1 MTCSRRE
8 SPLSSTDLS
17 ALSAGL
23 RDISPLRRI
32 GRISRIAEGHV
43 EITGLNTAAL
53 GDLVDLARPDGKI
66 LRGEI
71 MALSAGGVE
80 VMPEGS
86 LDGFEVNCPA
96 TLKGPL
102 RVFPSDEWIGRIW
115 DSSGRPLDDGPPIR
129 GTEPRLLHSDPPPA
143 AQRRALGKRLET
155 GVPVF
160 NTMLPLVRGQR
171 IGLFAGSGVG
181 KSTLLG
187 SFSRNIEADV
197 VVLALVGE
205 RGRELREFAQNILG
219 EEGLARTVIITET
232 SDKSPL
238 ERSRAALT
246 AMCVAEHF
254 RDMGR
259 QVLLLVDSVTRHAEA
274 YRELRL
280 SLGEPAS
287 FRGYPPSLAH
297 RLMSLAERAGPGTEE
312 TGDITAVFSV
322 LVQGDDMQEP
332 VADVLRGVLDGH
344 TVLDRRIAERGRF
357 PAVDLLRSVSRSL
370 PAAANDEENG
380 LITDARALLGTYD
393 RAELM
398 IQSGLYTRGA
408 DPRIDRAN
416 ACWPAL
422 DEFLGGTGPQSVA
435 ESFERL
441 KTIVG

>member
-1 MTCSRRE
+1 M
-8 SPLSSTDLS
+8 SSTDLS

-23 RDISPLRRI
+23 RDISPLKRI
-32 GRISRIAEGHV
+32 GRISRIADGHV

-53 GDLVDLARPDGKI
+53 GDQVDLARPDGKV

-86 LDGFEVNCPA
+86 LDGFEVRCPA

-102 RVFPSDEWIGRIW
+102 RVFPNEDWIGRIW
-115 DSSGRPLDDGPPIR
+115 DSSGRPLDDGPPSR
-129 GTEPRLLHSDPPPA
+129 GSEPRLLQADPPPA
-143 AQRRALGKRLET
+143 AQRRGLGTRLET

-205 RGRELREFAQNILG
+205 RGRELRDFIETVLG
-219 EEGLARTVIITET
+219 PEGLARTVIVTET

-246 AMCVAEHF
+246 AMCVAEFF
-254 RDMGR
+254 RDKGR

-297 RLMSLAERAGPGTEE
+297 RLMSLAERAGPGTAE

-370 PAAANDEENG
+370 PAAASDEENR
-380 LITDARALLGTYD
+380 LITEARALLGTYD

-422 DEFLGGTGPQSVA
+422 DDFLGGTGPQPVV

-441 KTIVG
+441 KSIVV